1 MLENCKIKVFG
12 LVKFLCA
19 YGIIISKKI
28 PIQMPIE
35 TQFGVRDLHVHRSF
49 YILALEMLPE

>member
-19 YGIIISKKI
+19 YGVIISEKI

-35 TQFGVRDLHVHRSF
+35 TQFGVRDCF
-49 YILALEMLPE
+49 

>member
-1 MLENCKIKVFG
+1 MFG

-19 YGIIISKKI
+19 YGIIISEKI

-35 TQFGVRDLHVHRSF
+35 AQFGVRDCF
-49 YILALEMLPE
+49 